1 MIKKSIAMFALA
13 SLALVSCKK
22 ENAALTIDDATAK
35 KAELAHANAGKM
47 PIIKFENTEHDFGT
61 IKAGEKVEYTYKFA
75 NDGTADLLI
84 TDAKASC
91 GCTVPDYTKTPVAP
105 GKTGEVHV
113 VFDSAGKSG
122 EVSKTV
128 TLTLNTEKGNE
139 TVSFKANIENAGI
152 GAVAAPAAAH

>member
-1 MIKKSIAMFALA
+1 MFALA

>member
-1 MIKKSIAMFALA
+1 MIKKSIAVLALA
-13 SLALVSCKK
+13 SLALISCKK

-35 KAELAHANAGKM
+35 KAELAHANSGKM
-47 PIIKFENTEHDFGT
+47 PVIKFENTEHDFGT
-61 IKAGEKVEYTYKFA
+61 IKAGDKVEYTYKFT

-105 GKTGEVHV
+105 GKSGEVHV

-122 EVSKTV
+122 DVSKTV

-139 TVSFKANIENAGI
+139 TVSFKANIDNSASGI
-152 GAVAAPAAAH
+152 GAAPAAH

>member
-61 IKAGEKVEYTYKFA
+61 IKAGEKVEYTYKFT

-152 GAVAAPAAAH
+152 GTVAAPAAAH

>member
-1 MIKKSIAMFALA
+1 MIKKSIAVLALA
-13 SLALVSCKK
+13 SLALISCKK

-35 KAELAHANAGKM
+35 KAELAHANSGKM
-47 PIIKFENTEHDFGT
+47 PVIKFENIEHDFGT
-61 IKAGEKVEYTYKFA
+61 IKAGDKVEYTYKFT

-105 GKTGEVHV
+105 GKSGEVHV

-122 EVSKTV
+122 DVSKTV

-139 TVSFKANIENAGI
+139 TVSFKANIDNSASGI
-152 GAVAAPAAAH
+152 GAAPAAH